1 MFFNLFLHDLQLSVF
16 SHQAWTWNEDREQYY
31 LHQFT
36 PEQPDLN
43 YREPRV
49 VQAMK
54 DVLTFWM
61 DKGADGFRIDAVNH
75 LFEDPAMRNEPLS
88 GNTED
93 PNNNDYLSHIYTKDL
108 VRSQLLAFFSFSS
121 LLLRLF

>member
-1 MFFNLFLHDLQLSVF
+1 MQISVF
-16 SHQAWTWNEDREQYY
+16 SDSAWTWNENRQQYY

-36 PEQPDLN
+36 VEQPDLN

-61 DKGADGFRIDAVNH
+61 EKGADGFRIDAVNL
-75 LFEDPAMRNEPLS
+75 LFEDSAFRNESLS
-88 GNTED
+88 GETD
-93 PNNNDYLSHIYTKDL
+93 DQRDHAYLTHIYTADL
-108 VRSQLLAFFSFSS
+108 VIL
-121 LLLRLF
+121 